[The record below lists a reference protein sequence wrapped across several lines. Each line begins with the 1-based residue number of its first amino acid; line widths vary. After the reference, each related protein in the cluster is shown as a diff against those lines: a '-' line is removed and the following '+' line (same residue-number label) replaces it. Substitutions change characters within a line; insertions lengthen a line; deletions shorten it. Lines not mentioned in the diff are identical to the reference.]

1 MINKKKKKY
10 QDISKYGYD
19 VSRTDSSESTSRGY
33 SYNMNKFGPHEDKSS
48 SSNTKKFANIGG
60 LKESNEADIDVVNTK
75 LSKFGVKTKAED
87 SLVGSQIDGIQTA
100 MNDRTDAEESNL
112 DILDRGSRYKRK
124 NEKLKKFKE

>member
-10 QDISKYGYD
+10 QDVSKYGYD
-19 VSRTDSSESTSRGY
+19 VSRTDSSESKSTDWKGKKTY
-33 SYNMNKFGPHEDKSS
+33 TSS
-48 SSNTKKFANIGG
+48 SHTQNFANIGG
-60 LKESNEADIDVVNTK
+60 LKASNEADIDELNTK
-75 LSKFGVKTKAED
+75 LQPFSVKTKAES